1 MQKKVRQK
9 LKHKTFIKILI
20 IPAAVIIFTALP
32 GFCASE
38 VSIKQAAV
46 KFLLAM
52 GGVALSSIIIYAGL
66 SIYNKIFV
74 RRKSI
79 TFNKDDSLSTPENI
93 DDAVDF
99 FIRKNKLR

>member
-9 LKHKTFIKILI
+9 LNNKTFLKTLI
-20 IPAAVIIFTALP
+20 IPAAVMIFTALP
-32 GFCASE
+32 AFCAPE
-38 VSIKQAAV
+38 VTIKQAAV

-66 SIYNKIFV
+66 TIYNKIFV
-74 RRKSI
+74 RKKSI
-79 TFNKDDSLSTPENI
+79 TFNQEDSLSTPDNI

-99 FIRKNKLR
+99 FIKKNKLR

>member
-1 MQKKVRQK
+1 MNN
-9 LKHKTFIKILI
+9 KTFLKTLI

-32 GFCASE
+32 GFCAPE

-66 SIYNKIFV
+66 TIYNKFFV
-74 RRKSI
+74 EHKSI
-79 TFNKDDSLSTPENI
+79 SFNKEDSLSTPDNV
-93 DDAVDF
+93 DDAVNF

>member
-1 MQKKVRQK
+1 MNKKSF
-9 LKHKTFIKILI
+9 LKTLI

-32 GFCASE
+32 GFCAPE

-66 SIYNKIFV
+66 SIYNKFFV
-74 RRKSI
+74 RHNNTTYDKE
-79 TFNKDDSLSTPENI
+79 DSLSTPNSV
-93 DDAVDF
+93 DDAVNF

>member
-1 MQKKVRQK
+1 MKN
-9 LKHKTFIKILI
+9 KTFLKTLI

-32 GFCASE
+32 GFCAPE

-52 GGVALSSIIIYAGL
+52 GGVVLSSVIIFAGL
-66 SIYNKIFV
+66 TVYNKFFV
-74 RRKSI
+74 RRNNVS
-79 TFNKDDSLSTPENI
+79 FDREDSLSTPNNT
-93 DDAVDF
+93 DDAIDF